1 MPLSAPE
8 GEAIPSD
15 SAKMRC
21 KLCGSTSRKE
31 VLRISD
37 AFSLVRCGDCGLVA
51 TFPPVPAAE
60 IGRYYPASYYG
71 ENNRRFNALLEGLIP
86 FFRNRRARAI
96 EKFVPKGRIL
106 DVGCG
111 RGILPTLMRE
121 RGWEVDALEFS
132 EIAAR
137 HARDELHLPVFVG
150 DIVQSPYPD
159 GAFDAVVLWHVLE
172 HLPDPAA
179 AIRRARQILR
189 PGGFLIVAVPNFE
202 SLQARL
208 TGRHWFHL
216 DVPRHYHHF
225 GIAVLRR
232 LLTTN
237 GFSILDV
244 SHLSIEYNPYG
255 WIQSLLNGLGF
266 RYNLLYDLLKNRSA
280 RSLQDP
286 LRAAPA
292 QLLLTLAALPVIAP
306 MSFGLTLL
314 EVLLRRGGTVEV
326 YARRDK

>member
-15 SAKMRC
+15 SVQMRC
-21 KLCGSTSRKE
+21 KLCGSTSRND

-51 TFPPVPAAE
+51 TFPPVPATE

-132 EIAAR
+132 ETAAR
-137 HARDELHLPVFVG
+137 HARDELQLPVFVG
-150 DIVQSPYPD
+150 DFVQSPYPD
-159 GAFDAVVLWHVLE
+159 SSFDAVVLWHVLE

-202 SLQARL
+202 SLQARC

-225 GIAVLRR
+225 GLTVLRR

-237 GFSILDV
+237 GFSIVDV

-292 QLLLTLAALPVIAP
+292 QLLLTLAALPVIVP

-314 EVLLRRGGTVEV
+314 EVLLRRGGTVEM

>member
-1 MPLSAPE
+1 MPLLAPE
-8 GEAIPSD
+8 GEASPFD
-15 SAKMRC
+15 SAQIHC
-21 KLCGSTSRKE
+21 KLCGSTSRQQ

-37 AFSLVRCGDCGLVA
+37 AFSLVQCENCGLVA
-51 TFPPVPAAE
+51 TFPPVPATE

-86 FFRNRRARAI
+86 FFRNRRALAI
-96 EKFVPKGRIL
+96 EKFVPGGRIL

-132 EIAAR
+132 ETAAR

-150 DIVQSPYPD
+150 DIVQSPYAD
-159 GAFDAVVLWHVLE
+159 SSFDTVVLWHVLE
-172 HLPDPAA
+172 HLADPAA
-179 AIRRARQILR
+179 AIRRARQILK
-189 PGGFLIVAVPNFE
+189 PGGLLVIAVPNFE
-202 SLQARL
+202 SLQARFA
-208 TGRHWFHL
+208 GRHWFHL

-225 GIAVLRR
+225 GLTVLRR
-232 LLTTN
+232 LLTAN
-237 GFSILDV
+237 GFSVLDV
-244 SHLSIEYNPYG
+244 SHLSVEYNPYG
-255 WIQSLLNGLGF
+255 WIQSLLNKLGF

-280 RSLQDP
+280 RSLPDP
-286 LRAAPA
+286 LRAAPV
-292 QLLLTLAALPVIAP
+292 QLLLTLGALPVIAP

-326 YARRDK
+326 YAGCGK